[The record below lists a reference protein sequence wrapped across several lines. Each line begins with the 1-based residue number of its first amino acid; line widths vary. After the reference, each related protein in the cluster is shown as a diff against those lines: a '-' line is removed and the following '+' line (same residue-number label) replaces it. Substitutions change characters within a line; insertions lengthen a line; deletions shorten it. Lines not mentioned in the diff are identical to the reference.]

1 MTSPQFTLVVQ
12 STTKKGRTTMIRV
25 TKPIA
30 RRLFRQGKVIHLV
43 PCKCRPEDPEWKG
56 GICINHESDELY
68 FDRLVADFIYQ
79 NCNDK
84 EGYYPHYYIEEG
96 E

>member
-1 MTSPQFTLVVQ
+1 
-12 STTKKGRTTMIRV
+12 MIRV

-43 PCKCRPEDPEWKG
+43 PCKCRPEDWKPV
-56 GICINHESDELY
+56 CINHESDELY
-68 FDRLVADFIYQ
+68 FDRLVADFIVT

-96 E
+96 DK

>member
-1 MTSPQFTLVVQ
+1 
-12 STTKKGRTTMIRV
+12 MIRV

-43 PCKCRPEDPEWKG
+43 PCKCEPEDWEPV
-56 GICINHESDELY
+56 CIDHTSNYL
-68 FDRLVADFIYQ
+68 FDRLVAEFIWT
-79 NCNDK
+79 NCNADV
-84 EGYYPHYYIEEG
+84 GYYPHYYIEEG

>member
-1 MTSPQFTLVVQ
+1 
-12 STTKKGRTTMIRV
+12 MIRV

-30 RRLFRQGKVIHLV
+30 RRLFRQGKVIYLV
-43 PCKCRPEDPEWKG
+43 PCKCRPEDWKPV
-56 GICINHESDELY
+56 CINQESDEVY